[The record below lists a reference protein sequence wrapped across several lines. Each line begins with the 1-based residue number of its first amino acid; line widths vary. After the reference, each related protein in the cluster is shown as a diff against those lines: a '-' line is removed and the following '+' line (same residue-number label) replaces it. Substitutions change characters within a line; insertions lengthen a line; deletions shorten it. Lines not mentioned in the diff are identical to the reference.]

1 MWKQGLLAAD
11 WTERGRRIARR
22 SGNSP
27 TLHPSRR
34 HHPKNQASEVFLQQ
48 FTPAQ
53 LVRIPEPFDDPGYL
67 FELKMDGFR
76 ALAEISDRRVQLIS
90 RRGNTY
96 KSFASLCASIRAEVQ
111 CEAVLD
117 GEIVCLDAEGRP
129 QFYELLRHRGLHSR
143 ACSMLSISSDLMGK
157 TCGPDR

>member
-1 MWKQGLLAAD
+1 M
-11 WTERGRRIARR
+11 
-22 SGNSP
+22 
-27 TLHPSRR
+27 
-34 HHPKNQASEVFLQQ
+34 FLQQ
-48 FTPAQ
+48 FSPAQ

-129 QFYELLRHRGLHSR
+129 QFYELLRHRGLYSP